1 MSLGVINLKNI
12 IPKKELISKL
22 EKFIERIKNSDYI
35 IAFYLFGSYAAGR
48 QNPLSDI
55 DLAMLFDESV
65 DKKDYLIERL
75 KLMGEVS
82 AILGMDAVELV
93 VLNELP
99 PGLAYRV
106 IKDGEL
112 LFIREEAKRQLV
124 NFKVRTMDRYFD
136 FQPVQRMFS
145 EALARRTR
153 EGGFGGR

>member
-1 MSLGVINLKNI
+1 MGVISLENI
-12 IPKKELISKL
+12 IPKEELISTL
-22 EKFIERIKNSDYI
+22 EKFIERIKNSNYI

-48 QNPLSDI
+48 PTPLSDI
-55 DLAMLFDESV
+55 DLAVLFNESV
-65 DKKDYLIERL
+65 DEKEYLIERL

-82 AILGMDAVELV
+82 TILGLDAVELV

-112 LFIREEAKRQLV
+112 LYTREEAKKQLV
-124 NFKVRTMDRYFD
+124 DFKVRTMDRYFD